1 MVINLRFCEITPKRS
16 HQKGDHHDH
25 EESHKARHREE
36 TSQHRRRQERRLAHG
51 KKPVT
56 NRDSKTSLNQPL
68 PEGMLGTKEVA
79 AKLKI
84 TPRHLRVVLRSM
96 GKGTGGE
103 RYMWK
108 EGSPELA
115 KIAEAVKEHDAKAEA
130 QKSSADPHQR

>member
-1 MVINLRFCEITPKRS
+1 MTTKKATKPATEKKPLNIDDDKNVDWLR
-16 HQKGDHHDH
+16 
-25 EESHKARHREE
+25 
-36 TSQHRRRQERRLAHG
+36 G

-115 KIAEAVKEHDAKAEA
+115 KIAEAVKEHDAQAEA

>member
-1 MVINLRFCEITPKRS
+1 MPTTKKSAAKDHKPATTP
-16 HQKGDHHDH
+16 
-25 EESHKARHREE
+25 
-36 TSQHRRRQERRLAHG
+36 
-51 KKPVT
+51 
-56 NRDSKTSLNQPL
+56 LNQPL

-115 KIAEAVKEHDAKAEA
+115 KIAEAVKAHEAKDEK
-130 QKSSADPHQR
+130 KS

>member
-1 MVINLRFCEITPKRS
+1 MSTTKKSTAKPAAEPKTATNGHAKKSTP
-16 HQKGDHHDH
+16 
-25 EESHKARHREE
+25 
-36 TSQHRRRQERRLAHG
+36 
-51 KKPVT
+51 
-56 NRDSKTSLNQPL
+56 LNQPL

-108 EGSPELA
+108 DGSPELA
-115 KIAEAVKEHDAKAEA
+115 KIAEAVKA
-130 QKSSADPHQR
+130 QMEEPTEKK

>member
-1 MVINLRFCEITPKRS
+1 MGERLITYWNSPSGSICSNDVIGLYGI
-16 HQKGDHHDH
+16 
-25 EESHKARHREE
+25 
-36 TSQHRRRQERRLAHG
+36 
-51 KKPVT
+51 
-56 NRDSKTSLNQPL
+56 
-68 PEGMLGTKEVA
+68 
-79 AKLKI
+79 
-84 TPRHLRVVLRSM
+84 LRSM